1 MLKVLTVGMVILA
14 GAASVYV
21 LWKQS
26 QNADGDGA
34 SERSGSQEDS
44 VIAGLA
50 KGVYEAIENF
60 APNNPDWVIG
70 TGEDMNSDAS
80 EHAQNE

>member
-1 MLKVLTVGMVILA
+1 MVILA
-14 GAASVYV
+14 GAASVYA

-26 QNADGDGA
+26 QDADG
-34 SERSGSQEDS
+34 ERSGSREDG

-80 EHAQNE
+80 DDVQNE

>member
-1 MLKVLTVGMVILA
+1 MVILA
-14 GAASVYV
+14 GAASVYA

-26 QNADGDGA
+26 QDADVDGGA
-34 SERSGSQEDS
+34 SERSGSREDG

-70 TGEDMNSDAS
+70 TGENMNSDAS
-80 EHAQNE
+80 DDVQNE

>member
-1 MLKVLTVGMVILA
+1 MVILA
-14 GAASVYV
+14 GAASVYA

-26 QNADGDGA
+26 QDADVA
-34 SERSGSQEDS
+34 ERSGSQEDG

-80 EHAQNE
+80 DDVQNE

>member
-1 MLKVLTVGMVILA
+1 MVILA
-14 GAASVYV
+14 GAASVYA

-26 QNADGDGA
+26 QDADGVDGGA
-34 SERSGSQEDS
+34 SERSGSQEDG

-80 EHAQNE
+80 DDVQNE